1 MSQKVPKIVFIVPYR
16 NRPQHKFFFSNYLN
30 TIMENRDDYEVY
42 FSHQCDARSFNRGGT
57 KNIGFLAIKQKYP
70 NDYKNITFVFND
82 IDTIPFSTIFNF
94 ETVEGVVKHFYGFK
108 YALGGIVALKGS
120 DFELT
125 NGFPNFWGWG
135 MEDNVLQK
143 RCEHVGLVI
152 DRSQFFPIGSP
163 EIIHLFDGVSRI
175 INRKDPWRATHD
187 NGIDGLKTIYKLEY
201 SIDYD
206 SKNPL
211 DNIHVVDSDCIF
223 MINIVTFMT
232 GTRFEHDNYYK
243 YDLREPAR
251 KIVHPD
257 RIKTNKINYL
267 TDDWSNIP
275 FYPTSEKK
283 QEMIQQYGKHNAEE
297 IIEYSYEN
305 STDPTME
312 ILPPQM
318 RQQQQYQEQYQQEQ
332 YQQEQYPNQTQEQY
346 QNQQQQNQQQQNQQ
360 QQQQLSHQLSSY
372 QDQLFQ
378 IQKYNEYLRQ
388 INSSQRIIPP
398 NINKFS
404 PAYSRII
411 ASKPRA
417 GKSANIKLG
426 GVY

>member
-1 MSQKVPKIVFIVPYR
+1 MSQNVPKIVFIVPYR
-16 NRPQHKFFFSNYLN
+16 NRPQHKYFFSNYLT
-30 TIMENRDDYEVY
+30 TIMEGRDDYEVY

-57 KNIGFLAIKQKYP
+57 KNIGFLAIKNRYP
-70 NDYKNITFVFND
+70 NDYQNITFVFND
-82 IDTIPFSTIFNF
+82 IDTIPFSTIFDF
-94 ETVEGVVKHFYGFK
+94 ETVKGVVKHFYGFK
-108 YALGGIVALKGS
+108 YALGGIVSFKGS

-125 NGFPNFWGWG
+125 NGYPNFWGWG

-143 RCEHVGLVI
+143 RCENIGLVI

-163 EIIHLFDGVSRI
+163 DILHLFDGVSRI

-187 NGIDGLKTIYKLEY
+187 NGIDGLRTIHKVEY
-201 SIDYD
+201 SIDYE
-206 SKNPL
+206 SKNNL
-211 DNIHVVDSDCIF
+211 DNIHVVNSARIF

-257 RIKTNKINYL
+257 RIKTNKINHL

-275 FYPTSEKK
+275 FYPSIEKK
-283 QEMIQQYGKHNAEE
+283 QEMIQQYGRQNAEE

-305 STDPTME
+305 STDPTIE
-312 ILPPQM
+312 TLPPQM
-318 RQQQQYQEQYQQEQ
+318 INQQGIYQQQQDIY
-332 YQQEQYPNQTQEQY
+332 
-346 QNQQQQNQQQQNQQ
+346 
-360 QQQQLSHQLSSY
+360 QQQQLAYQQQQLATS
-372 QDQLFQ
+372 QDQLIQ
-378 IQKYNEYLRQ
+378 IQRYNEYLRQ
-388 INSSQRIIPP
+388 LNVNQRIIPP

-417 GKSANIKLG
+417 GKSANIRLG